1 MLVLCHLL
9 AGGLLRGQDRR
20 GGAPSCA
27 IQPIILMK
35 PCITAVLLLSLG
47 CMQPRTSPDPS
58 AAADRS
64 VDVQP
69 FGETAGGEQV
79 DVYTLRN
86 ANGVTVRA
94 INYGGIILSLEV
106 PDREGRFEDV
116 VLGYESVAE
125 YEADS
130 PYFGAIIGRY
140 GNRIAGGEFELD
152 GETYPLAVNNGPNH
166 LHGGIRGFDKVVWD
180 ARQVEV
186 DDGVGIVFTYTSED
200 GEEGYP
206 GTLSAEVTYTLTDD
220 GELVFDYVA
229 TTDEATP
236 INLTQHSYFN
246 LAGFGGAG
254 DILGHELMLNAD
266 RFTPVDGTLIP
277 TGEIRPVAGTPF
289 DFTTPREIGERINDE
304 ENAQIAH
311 GGGYDHNFVLN
322 REGADADEPVL
333 AARVHEPSSGRV
345 MEVYTTEPG
354 VQFYTGNFLDGSLT
368 GKGGVVYAHRS
379 GFCLE
384 TQHFPNSPN
393 EPSFPSTILRPGET
407 YRTQTTYRFTTR

>member
-1 MLVLCHLL
+1 
-9 AGGLLRGQDRR
+9 
-20 GGAPSCA
+20 
-27 IQPIILMK
+27 
-35 PCITAVLLLSLG
+35 
-47 CMQPRTSPDPS
+47 MQPRTSPDPS
-58 AAADRS
+58 AATDRS

-116 VLGYESVAE
+116 VLGYESLAD

-152 GETYPLAVNNGPNH
+152 GETYTLAVNNGPNH

-186 DDGVGIVFTYTSED
+186 NDGVGVVFTYASED

-220 GELVFDYVA
+220 DELIFDYVA

-246 LAGFGGAG
+246 LAGFGDAGADGERAGEEGEDAEAGRAGEESG
-254 DILGHELMLNAD
+254 DILGHELMLSAD
-266 RFTPVDGTLIP
+266 RFTPVEETLIP
-277 TGEIRPVAGTPF
+277 TGKIRPVAGTPF

-345 MEVYTTEPG
+345 MEVYTI
-354 VQFYTGNFLDGSLT
+354 F
-368 GKGGVVYAHRS
+368 
-379 GFCLE
+379 
-384 TQHFPNSPN
+384 
-393 EPSFPSTILRPGET
+393 STAV
-407 YRTQTTYRFTTR
+407 